1 MKSNLKNMLTK
12 RLGIIVLAVVL
23 VVAIIIICGSQMR
36 ERKPFL
42 GNRKSFEII
51 HSEYVDWSVPADCME
66 FLKYETETN
75 NNVVADMFYMQ
86 VGSAEIPIFRFDFGD
101 ENAGDWLGLL
111 TVGEEK
117 IPVVYTVF
125 MVSDEELAAVEG
137 AEEAY
142 YMLMDVFNEMV
153 QDLTANKNFTQ
164 EKPIKMSG
172 NEQEAVLTYWTVTLP
187 TEMSY
192 YETNENGTY
201 QAFFYGYIQDEK
213 IALYQVN
220 IGDIIGD
227 SPLGLYK
234 IENEDKTVSITCHD
248 IFDRADW
255 SEDDYAVA
263 YRMMDTINNV
273 IEKITSSEYFSEF
286 EPVE

>member
-36 ERKPFL
+36 EGKPFL

-86 VGSAEIPIFRFDFGD
+86 AGSAEIPIFRFDFGD
-101 ENAGDWLGLL
+101 ENAGDWLGVL

-125 MVSDEELAAVEG
+125 MVSDEDLAALG
-137 AEEAY
+137 DAEENY
-142 YMLMDVFNEMV
+142 YKLMDVFNEMV
-153 QDLTANKNFTQ
+153 KDLSENKNFSP
-164 EKPIKMSG
+164 EKPIMVSG
-172 NEQEAVLTYWTVTLP
+172 SEQIAELTYWTVTLP
-187 TEMSY
+187 EEMSWQ
-192 YETNENGTY
+192 ETKENGTY
-201 QAFFYGYIQDEK
+201 QVVFYGHIQGEK
-213 IALYQVN
+213 IAMYQVT
-220 IGDIIGD
+220 IGDEVTENQ
-227 SPLGLYK
+227 LGLYN
-234 IENEDKTVSITCHD
+234 IDGENKVISVVCHD
-248 IFDRADW
+248 VLDRPDW
-255 SEDDYAVA
+255 SEDDNAVA
-263 YRMMDTINNV
+263 YHLMDTINNV
-273 IEKITSSEYFSEF
+273 IDQIMSSESFSEPS
-286 EPVE
+286 EE